1 MKHILRFIILLVAV
15 AIGYGS
21 ADARRVPGDKVG
33 ASVDR
38 IIYDFGTVSES
49 APSVVHDFTVTNTG
63 TSALAIIWVKPKCG
77 CTAPEYPRKPLKPG
91 ESAKIKVTFLPS
103 GQHGEVD
110 KEIRVKFKNGAGTSE
125 ELSLRMTGVVLPDK

>member
-1 MKHILRFIILLVAV
+1 MKHILKLIAIVLAV
-15 AIGYGS
+15 ALGFAT
-21 ADARRVPGDKVG
+21 ADARRIPGEKVG

-38 IIYDFGTVSES
+38 IIYDFGTVSET

>member
-1 MKHILRFIILLVAV
+1 MKHILKLIAIVLAV
-15 AIGYGS
+15 ALGFAT
-21 ADARRVPGDKVG
+21 ADARRIPGEKVG

-38 IIYDFGTVSES
+38 IIYDFGTVSET

-91 ESAKIKVTFLPS
+91 ESAKIKVTFLPA

-125 ELSLRMTGVVLPDK
+125 ELSLRMTGVVLPK